1 MFSKLMPSRVVDCR
15 RRAHFAPEGG
25 GRFSSS
31 CSATTARWCATVVL
45 SSEHQV
51 AVTRGSAFAKSAALA
66 AIAGLITLGEDN
78 YGEHTDTQTR
88 DGTRRH
94 RGADLRHRRRSAGR
108 AKDKPA
114 NALLQVPV
122 TGTTSN
128 GGTFQG
134 TATITDFAVDGKNV
148 VATGTIVGIVNGTQS
163 IVSTFSAPIALPT

>member
-1 MFSKLMPSRVVDCR
+1 MENTRTL
-15 RRAHFAPEGG
+15 RRA
-25 GRFSSS
+25 
-31 CSATTARWCATVVL
+31 T
-45 SSEHQV
+45 
-51 AVTRGSAFAKSAALA
+51 ALA
-66 AIAGLITLGEDN
+66 VIVALIFGTAGVLP
-78 YGEHTDTQTR
+78 
-88 DGTRRH
+88 
-94 RGADLRHRRRSAGR
+94 AA